1 MSDNGAEKSP
11 EGSLTQGEREDR
23 VEDYEGVFVSA
34 FVEDSAIKRESF
46 QDFRRHKRETIAYF
60 RRAIPVFFIIN
71 SVVFVFVMV
80 VAALDFTGVRT
91 QNLELI
97 SEVIKLILL
106 FLSGTFGLSIAA
118 MIGISGVTRQHW
130 SDKSSDGDASAIREL
145 IRHYRGGGGESS

>member
-71 SVVFVFVMV
+71 SVVFVIVLAV
-80 VAALDFTGVRT
+80 VLDSTDADAPNFKLTPDV
-91 QNLELI
+91 L
-97 SEVIKLILL
+97 KLILL

-118 MIGISGVTRQHW
+118 MIGLSGVTRQHW
-130 SDKSSDGDASAIREL
+130 SDKSSDGDASATREL
-145 IRHYRGGGGESS
+145 IRHYRGGGGEGS